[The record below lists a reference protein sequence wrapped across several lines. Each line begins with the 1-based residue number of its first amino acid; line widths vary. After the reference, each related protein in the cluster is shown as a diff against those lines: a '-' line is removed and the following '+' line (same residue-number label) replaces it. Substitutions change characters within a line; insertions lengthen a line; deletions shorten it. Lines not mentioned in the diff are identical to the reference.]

1 MKKKIFLI
9 TLFFA
14 LPFFLT
20 GCVIKFR
27 TGNEDGGIFKSFD
40 KGVTWQQKVFVS
52 QVKKKVTTIGDVDV
66 TSIIINNKDSNFIYL
81 GTVADGL
88 WQSFD
93 GGEKW
98 ASVLTNKGKINSIAF
113 DSTSSSISYVSTGN
127 IIFKTT
133 DKGKNWSK
141 IYLDAGQ
148 QQVTAIAV
156 DNNDSS
162 KIYAGLNDGRFLNS
176 SDYGKTWQVLNN
188 FSDVIK
194 QILIT
199 KNNSKII
206 YVATT
211 NKGFYQTIDYGK
223 TWQDLTLNQ
232 KFSGIRTF
240 KFAIFDQTKNNSLI
254 IATKYGLL
262 KTNDAGI
269 TWEEIKLLTLPGKV
283 DILSLAINPSNAN
296 EIYYG
301 TNSSNHLLKTKDGG
315 QTWETINLN
324 DKTKRKPVYLAIDQ
338 ANPDVL
344 YLGVAKID

>member
-9 TLFFA
+9 ALTFI

-20 GCVIKFR
+20 GCSIRLR
-27 TGNEDGGIFKSFD
+27 TGNEDGGVFKSFD
-40 KGVTWQQKVFVS
+40 KGATWQQKVFVS
-52 QVKKKVTTIGDVDV
+52 QVKKKVTAISDVDV
-66 TSIIINNKDSNFIYL
+66 TNIAINNNDSNFIYL
-81 GTVADGL
+81 GTLADGL

-98 ASVLTNKGKINSIAF
+98 TSVLTNKGKINSIAF
-113 DSTSSSISYVSTGN
+113 DSSSSSIAYVSMGN
-127 IIFKTT
+127 IIFKTA
-133 DKGKNWSK
+133 DKGKNWKK

-148 QQVTAIAV
+148 QAINALAV
-156 DNNDSS
+156 DSNDTS
-162 KIYAGLNDGRFLNS
+162 KIYAGLNDGRFINS
-176 SDYGKTWQVLNN
+176 TDYGETWQVLKN

-206 YVATT
+206 YVATA
-211 NKGFYQTIDYGK
+211 NKGFYQTIDGGNG
-223 TWQDLTLNQ
+223 WLDLTLNQ
-232 KFSGIRTF
+232 KFSGIRSF
-240 KFAIFDQTKNNSLI
+240 KFAVFDKTKNNSLI

-262 KTNDAGI
+262 KTKDAGI
-269 TWEEIKLLTLPGKV
+269 TWEEIKLLTLPGKA
-283 DILSLAINPSNAN
+283 DILSLVINPSNAN

-301 TNSSNHLLKTKDGG
+301 TNLSNHLLRTKDGG
-315 QTWETINLN
+315 ETWETIDLN